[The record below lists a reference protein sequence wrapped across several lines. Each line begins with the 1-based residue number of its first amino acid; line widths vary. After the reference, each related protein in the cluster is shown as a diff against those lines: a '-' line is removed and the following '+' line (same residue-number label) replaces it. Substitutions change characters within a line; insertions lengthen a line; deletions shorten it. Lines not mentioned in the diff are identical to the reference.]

1 MQSWLLIHVVVV
13 VYLNRCALRM
23 GDELQLKCES
33 SIRVQE
39 FSLLKVP
46 YEALNR
52 KWRSGQKV
60 PFYHLFDIY
69 VTYNMLCNRYNII
82 CFMYHIC
89 PEWARRSFFKN
100 QNRYRAQGS
109 EWNGFSRSRSAFVP
123 ERFSKKHSHSHFV
136 PERFLKKY
144 SRSFFIPERNA
155 FRSGMRIKFISL
167 FLSWFISGSQKMF
180 LLNW

>member
-123 ERFSKKHSHSHFV
+123 ERFLKKPSLSHFGINF
-136 PERFLKKY
+136 PFRNKM
-144 SRSFFIPERNA
+144 RSFPNPD
-155 FRSGMRIKFISL
+155 
-167 FLSWFISGSQKMF
+167 
-180 LLNW
+180 